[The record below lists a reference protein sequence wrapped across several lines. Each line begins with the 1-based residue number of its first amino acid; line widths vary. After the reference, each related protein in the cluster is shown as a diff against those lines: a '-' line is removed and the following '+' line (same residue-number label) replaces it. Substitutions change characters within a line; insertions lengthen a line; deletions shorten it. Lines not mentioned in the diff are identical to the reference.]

1 MPSPR
6 PFKQSTVRKAAQS
19 LYASVVAQA
28 RQPAFYASLGVADT
42 VDGRFDLVALHAYLV
57 LRRLKKES
65 RPAAETAQAVFD
77 AMFADMDCSLR
88 ERGVGDLGV
97 GRRVKMMVRAFYGRI
112 VAYDEG
118 LAGDESALADALQ
131 RNLFRGRDGDP
142 AVLAALASYMRR
154 EIAAVDGQNLD
165 DILAGRVAFG
175 APPANSENVTASRRA
190 E

>member
-1 MPSPR
+1 MRGGPC
-6 PFKQSTVRKAAQS
+6 AG
-19 LYASVVAQA
+19 QA
-28 RQPAFYASLGVADT
+28 L
-42 VDGRFDLVALHAYLV
+42 
-57 LRRLKKES
+57 
-65 RPAAETAQAVFD
+65 
-77 AMFADMDCSLR
+77 
-88 ERGVGDLGV
+88 GVGDLGV

-118 LAGDESALADALQ
+118 LAGEEGALADALQ